1 MLPRKH
7 NYYFLKIKN
16 YNVEKNYIRKY
27 INFHTTIEFKEDYY
41 MEKNKSKKFMW
52 IIVGIVLMNGIGM
65 TEVFPL
71 LPFLLGDYLPDSQI
85 VVGMSALA
93 SVFAACTFFAA
104 PIFGALSDRYG
115 RKKILI
121 ISLLGSVIGY
131 ILFGIGGALWVLF
144 LGRIIDGLTAGN
156 ISTMFAYI
164 ADSTEPKERTKW
176 FSYIGAAMGI
186 ACMIGPALGGLLGA
200 ISIRLP
206 FFVTA
211 GIMFLSIICTYFFLP
226 ESLSPEKR
234 TTHFSINS
242 LNIFS
247 QFKDIFTMKEVGV
260 LIIIGG
266 FFYVGLEIYQFNFS
280 IFLKDI
286 FSWGPALIGGILT
299 LCGACD
305 IISRAV
311 LLPRLL
317 KKFSERN
324 IGIVG
329 LWGLA
334 LGLGLIILSTYIT
347 SPVLIIAAVMSI
359 TIGEGL
365 FDPSYNGRLSQSVD
379 ESSQGKLQGVN
390 QSLQSAYRVLVP
402 LAAAAIYLFSPAIL
416 YGVATCV
423 IIGALILFSKL

>member
-1 MLPRKH
+1 MR
-7 NYYFLKIKN
+7 NNFL
-16 YNVEKNYIRKY
+16 
-27 INFHTTIEFKEDYY
+27 
-41 MEKNKSKKFMW
+41 W

-65 TEVFPL
+65 TVVFPL
-71 LPFLLGDYLPDSQI
+71 LPFLLGNYLPASQI

-156 ISTMFAYI
+156 ISTLFAYI
-164 ADSTEPKERTKW
+164 ADSTEPQERTKW

-186 ACMIGPALGGLLGA
+186 GCMIGPALGGPLGA
-200 ISIRLP
+200 ISITLP

-234 TTHFSINS
+234 STHFSIKS
-242 LNIFS
+242 FNIFGH
-247 QFKDIFTMKEVGV
+247 FKDIFTMKEARA
-260 LIIIGG
+260 LIIVGG
-266 FFYVGLEIYQFNFS
+266 FFYVGLGIYQFNFS

-286 FSWGPALIGGILT
+286 FSWGPALIGYLFT
-299 LCGACD
+299 LIGACD

-324 IGIVG
+324 IAIVG
-329 LWGLA
+329 LFGLA
-334 LGLGLIILSTYIT
+334 LGLGIIILSIYIS

-359 TIGEGL
+359 TLGEGL

-402 LAAAAIYLFSPAIL
+402 LVAAAIYSFSPGIL

-423 IIGALILFSKL
+423 MSGSLILFSKLQPQYTKKKIKNFIQS

>member
-1 MLPRKH
+1 MENKM
-7 NYYFLKIKN
+7 NK
-16 YNVEKNYIRKY
+16 KY
-27 INFHTTIEFKEDYY
+27 L
-41 MEKNKSKKFMW
+41 W

-65 TEVFPL
+65 TVVFPL
-71 LPFLLGDYLPDSQI
+71 LPFLLGNYLPDSQI

-131 ILFGIGGALWVLF
+131 VLFGIGGALWVLF

-164 ADSTEPKERTKW
+164 ADSTEPQDRTKW

-186 ACMIGPALGGLLGA
+186 GCMIGPALGGPLGA
-200 ISIRLP
+200 ISITLP

-211 GIMFLSIICTYFFLP
+211 GIMFLSVICTYFFLP

-234 TTHFSINS
+234 STHFSIKS
-242 LNIFS
+242 FNIFG
-247 QFKDIFTMKEVGV
+247 QFKDIFTMKEARA
-260 LIIIGG
+260 LIIVGG
-266 FFYVGLEIYQFNFS
+266 FFYVGLGIYQFNFS

-286 FSWGPALIGGILT
+286 FFWGPALIGGIFT
-299 LCGACD
+299 VIGACD

-329 LWGLA
+329 LFGLV
-334 LGLGLIILSTYIT
+334 LGLLLIILSVHIS
-347 SPVLIIAAVMSI
+347 SPILIIAAVMSI
-359 TIGEGL
+359 TLGEGL

-379 ESSQGKLQGVN
+379 ETNQGKLQGVN
-390 QSLQSAYRVLVP
+390 QSLQSVYRVLVP
-402 LAAAAIYLFSPAIL
+402 LAAAAVYSFSPQLL
-416 YGVATCV
+416 YGVAACV
-423 IIGALILFSKL
+423 MIGSLILFSKLQPRYQKK

>member
-1 MLPRKH
+1 MR
-7 NYYFLKIKN
+7 KN
-16 YNVEKNYIRKY
+16 YL
-27 INFHTTIEFKEDYY
+27 
-41 MEKNKSKKFMW
+41 W

-65 TEVFPL
+65 TVVFPL
-71 LPFLLGDYLPDSQI
+71 LPFLLGNYLPATQI

-93 SVFAACTFFAA
+93 SVFAACTFLAA

-156 ISTMFAYI
+156 ISTLFAYI
-164 ADSTEPKERTKW
+164 ADSTEPQERTKW
-176 FSYIGAAMGI
+176 FSYVGAAMGI
-186 ACMIGPALGGLLGA
+186 GCMIGPALGGPLGA
-200 ISIRLP
+200 ISITLP

-211 GIMFLSIICTYFFLP
+211 GIMFLSVICTYFFLP
-226 ESLSPEKR
+226 ESLCPEKR
-234 TTHFSINS
+234 STHFSIKSFNT
-242 LNIFS
+242 FG
-247 QFKDIFTMKEVGV
+247 QFKDIFSMKEARA
-260 LIIIGG
+260 LIVVGG
-266 FFYVGLEIYQFNFS
+266 FFYVGLGIYQFNFS

-286 FSWGPALIGGILT
+286 FSWGPALIGGIFT
-299 LCGACD
+299 LIGACD

-311 LLPRLL
+311 LLPLLL

-329 LWGLA
+329 LLGLA
-334 LGLGLIILSTYIT
+334 LGLTLIIISTYIS

-359 TIGEGL
+359 TLGEGL
-365 FDPSYNGRLSQSVD
+365 FDPSYNGRLSRSVD
-379 ESSQGKLQGVN
+379 ESGQGKLQGVN

-402 LAAAAIYLFSPAIL
+402 LVAAAIYSFSPGIL

-423 IIGALILFSKL
+423 VIGALILFSKLQPQ

>member
-1 MLPRKH
+1 M
-7 NYYFLKIKN
+7 N
-16 YNVEKNYIRKY
+16 
-27 INFHTTIEFKEDYY
+27 
-41 MEKNKSKKFMW
+41 KKFLW

-65 TEVFPL
+65 TVIFPL
-71 LPFLLGDYLPDSQI
+71 LPFLLGNYLHASQI

-93 SVFAACTFFAA
+93 SVFAACTFLAA

-131 ILFGIGGALWVLF
+131 TLFGIGGALWVLF

-156 ISTMFAYI
+156 ISTLFAYI
-164 ADSTEPKERTKW
+164 ADSTEPQERTKW

-186 ACMIGPALGGLLGA
+186 GCMIGPALGGPLGA
-200 ISIRLP
+200 ISITLP

-234 TTHFSINS
+234 STNFSIKSFN
-242 LNIFS
+242 NFG
-247 QFKDIFTMKEVGV
+247 QFKDIFTMKEARA
-260 LIIIGG
+260 LIIVGG
-266 FFYVGLEIYQFNFS
+266 FFYVGLGIYQFNFS

-286 FSWGPALIGGILT
+286 FSWGPALIGGMFTII
-299 LCGACD
+299 GACD
-305 IISRAV
+305 IISRVA
-311 LLPRLL
+311 LLPFLL

-329 LWGLA
+329 LFGLA
-334 LGLGLIILSTYIT
+334 LGLGLIILSVHIS
-347 SPVLIIAAVMSI
+347 SPVLIIAAVISI
-359 TIGEGL
+359 TLGEGL
-365 FDPSYNGRLSQSVD
+365 FDPSYNGRLSQSVN

-402 LAAAAIYLFSPAIL
+402 LAAGAIYSLSPGIL
-416 YGVATCV
+416 YGLATCIMIV
-423 IIGALILFSKL
+423 SLILFSKLQPQYITK

>member
-1 MLPRKH
+1 MRK
-7 NYYFLKIKN
+7 NFL
-16 YNVEKNYIRKY
+16 
-27 INFHTTIEFKEDYY
+27 
-41 MEKNKSKKFMW
+41 W

-65 TEVFPL
+65 TVVFPL
-71 LPFLLGDYLPDSQI
+71 LPFLLGNYLPASQI

-93 SVFAACTFFAA
+93 SVFAACTFLAA

-156 ISTMFAYI
+156 ISTLFAYI
-164 ADSTEPKERTKW
+164 ADSTEPQERTKW

-186 ACMIGPALGGLLGA
+186 GCMIGPALGGPLGA
-200 ISIRLP
+200 ISITLP

-234 TTHFSINS
+234 STHFSIKSFNT
-242 LNIFS
+242 FG
-247 QFKDIFTMKEVGV
+247 QFKDIFTMKEARA
-260 LIIIGG
+260 LIIVGG

-286 FSWGPALIGGILT
+286 FSWGPALIGGIFT
-299 LCGACD
+299 LIGACD

-329 LWGLA
+329 LCGLA
-334 LGLGLIILSTYIT
+334 LGLGLIILSIHIS
-347 SPVLIIAAVMSI
+347 SPVLIFAAVMSI
-359 TIGEGL
+359 TLGEGL

-402 LAAAAIYLFSPAIL
+402 LAAAAIYLFSPGIL

-423 IIGALILFSKL
+423 MIGSLILFSKLQPQKMSREDVEGTADQCHKAKIEYYGNKESLNVRKNLDKYKNA

>member
-1 MLPRKH
+1 MRK
-7 NYYFLKIKN
+7 NTL
-16 YNVEKNYIRKY
+16 
-27 INFHTTIEFKEDYY
+27 
-41 MEKNKSKKFMW
+41 W

-65 TEVFPL
+65 TVVFPL
-71 LPFLLGDYLPDSQI
+71 LPFLLGSYLPSSQI
-85 VVGMSALA
+85 VIGMSTLA

-131 ILFGIGGALWVLF
+131 IMFGMGRALWVLF

-156 ISTMFAYI
+156 ISTLFAYI
-164 ADSTEPKERTKW
+164 ADSTEPHERTKC

-186 ACMIGPALGGLLGA
+186 GCMIGPALGGPLGA
-200 ISIRLP
+200 ISITLP

-211 GIMFLSIICTYFFLP
+211 GIMFLSVICTYFFLP

-234 TTHFSINS
+234 STHFSIKS
-242 LNIFS
+242 FNIFG
-247 QFKDIFTMKEVGV
+247 QFKDIITMKEAKW
-260 LIIIGG
+260 LIFIGG
-266 FFYVGLEIYQFNFS
+266 FFYVGIGIYQFNFS

-286 FSWGPALIGGILT
+286 FSWGPARIGGIFT
-299 LCGACD
+299 IIGACD

-311 LLPRLL
+311 LLPLL
-317 KKFSERN
+317 IKKFSERN

-329 LWGLA
+329 LFGLVM
-334 LGLGLIILSTYIT
+334 GLGLIILSVHIL
-347 SPVLIIAAVMSI
+347 SPVIIIAAVMSI
-359 TIGEGL
+359 TLGEGL

-402 LAAAAIYLFSPAIL
+402 LGAAAIYSFSPSIL
-416 YGVATCV
+416 YGVASCV
-423 IIGALILFSKL
+423 MIISLILFSKLRPQYI

>member
-1 MLPRKH
+1 MENKM
-7 NYYFLKIKN
+7 NK
-16 YNVEKNYIRKY
+16 KY
-27 INFHTTIEFKEDYY
+27 L
-41 MEKNKSKKFMW
+41 W

-65 TEVFPL
+65 TVVFPL
-71 LPFLLGDYLPDSQI
+71 LPFLLGNYLPDSQI

-131 ILFGIGGALWVLF
+131 VLFGIGGALWVLF

-164 ADSTEPKERTKW
+164 ADSTEPQDRTKW

-186 ACMIGPALGGLLGA
+186 GCMIGPALGGPLGA
-200 ISIRLP
+200 ISITLP

-211 GIMFLSIICTYFFLP
+211 GIMFLSVICTCLFLP

-234 TTHFSINS
+234 STHFSIKS
-242 LNIFS
+242 FNIFG
-247 QFKDIFTMKEVGV
+247 QFKDIFTMKEARA
-260 LIIIGG
+260 LIIVGG
-266 FFYVGLEIYQFNFS
+266 FFYVGLGIYQFNFS

-286 FSWGPALIGGILT
+286 FFWGPALIGGIFT
-299 LCGACD
+299 VIGACD

-329 LWGLA
+329 LFGLV
-334 LGLGLIILSTYIT
+334 LGLLLIILSVHIS
-347 SPVLIIAAVMSI
+347 SPILIIAAVMSI
-359 TIGEGL
+359 TLGEGL

-379 ESSQGKLQGVN
+379 ETNQGKLQGVN
-390 QSLQSAYRVLVP
+390 QSLQSVYRVLVP
-402 LAAAAIYLFSPAIL
+402 LAAAAVYSFSPQLL
-416 YGVATCV
+416 YGVAACV
-423 IIGALILFSKL
+423 MIGSLILFSKLQPRYQKK

>member
-1 MLPRKH
+1 M
-7 NYYFLKIKN
+7 N
-16 YNVEKNYIRKY
+16 
-27 INFHTTIEFKEDYY
+27 
-41 MEKNKSKKFMW
+41 KKFLW

-65 TEVFPL
+65 TVIFPL
-71 LPFLLGDYLPDSQI
+71 LPFLLGNYLHASQI

-93 SVFAACTFFAA
+93 SVFAACTFLAA

-131 ILFGIGGALWVLF
+131 TLFGIGGALWVLF

-156 ISTMFAYI
+156 ISTLFAYI
-164 ADSTEPKERTKW
+164 ADSTEPQERTKW

-186 ACMIGPALGGLLGA
+186 GCMIGPALGGPLGA
-200 ISIRLP
+200 ISITLP

-234 TTHFSINS
+234 STNFSIKSFN
-242 LNIFS
+242 NFG
-247 QFKDIFTMKEVGV
+247 QFKDIFTMKEARA
-260 LIIIGG
+260 LIIVGG
-266 FFYVGLEIYQFNFS
+266 FFYVGLGIYQFNFS

-286 FSWGPALIGGILT
+286 FSWGPALIGGMFTII
-299 LCGACD
+299 GACD
-305 IISRAV
+305 IISRVA
-311 LLPRLL
+311 LLPLLL

-329 LWGLA
+329 LFGLA
-334 LGLGLIILSTYIT
+334 LGLGLIILSVHIS
-347 SPVLIIAAVMSI
+347 SPVLIIAAVISI
-359 TIGEGL
+359 TLGEGL
-365 FDPSYNGRLSQSVD
+365 FDPSYNGRLSQSVN

-390 QSLQSAYRVLVP
+390 KVCSRLTEFLFPLQQELYIHSVRAFYMEWQLVL
-402 LAAAAIYLFSPAIL
+402 
-416 YGVATCV
+416 
-423 IIGALILFSKL
+423 

>member
-1 MLPRKH
+1 MR
-7 NYYFLKIKN
+7 
-16 YNVEKNYIRKY
+16 
-27 INFHTTIEFKEDYY
+27 
-41 MEKNKSKKFMW
+41 KNKLW

-65 TEVFPL
+65 TVVFPL
-71 LPFLLGDYLPDSQI
+71 LPFLLGNYLPASQI

-334 LGLGLIILSTYIT
+334 LGLGLIILSINIS

-359 TIGEGL
+359 TLGEGL
-365 FDPSYNGRLSQSVD
+365 FDPSYNGRLSQAVD